1 MLNIKDVAS
10 LKIKDATT
18 KIKGLTISTLKDGKI
33 AIDTKENKKKDSD
46 LITTLDNKN

>member
-1 MLNIKDVAS
+1 MAS

-33 AIDTKENKKKDSD
+33 AIDTKENKDKDKKKKK
-46 LITTLDNKN
+46 TLDNKH